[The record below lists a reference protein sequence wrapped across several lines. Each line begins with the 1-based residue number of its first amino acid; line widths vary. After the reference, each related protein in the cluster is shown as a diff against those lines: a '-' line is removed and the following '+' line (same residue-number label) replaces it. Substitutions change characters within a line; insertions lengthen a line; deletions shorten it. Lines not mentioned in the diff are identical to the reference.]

1 MQKFT
6 VDEAQ
11 LTHEYGIQIGRW
23 SQYAGVDA
31 LPFNAMWCEVPAHS
45 DSATDNHPEVELAVV
60 VGGRATFTV
69 DGTDVPAPTGTAV
82 LLQPGES
89 HVIHAHE
96 EPVRILSI
104 YWLPENTEAA
114 NAR

>member
-60 VGGRATFTV
+60 VGGDATFTV

-82 LLQPGES
+82 LLSPGES

-104 YWLPENTEAA
+104 YWLPEETRDAQ
-114 NAR
+114 